1 MEHPMSSARVDLD
14 RIDRKLLNLLQH
26 SSMQTFQQLADKVG
40 ISQPTCYRRIR
51 RLRDTG
57 VIVGDVSVVNRAHAA
72 RKMAIWVEI
81 TLSSHQLNMFNELL
95 DVLRASPYVSYCDVI
110 TGDTD
115 VLACVNVLD
124 MDEFRAVTREF
135 MRRCPIIK
143 TYRSLAVAQ
152 HVKLKTAYVFDET

>member
-1 MEHPMSSARVDLD
+1 MEH
-14 RIDRKLLNLLQH
+14 LLQH

-95 DVLRASPYVSYCDVI
+95 DVC
-110 TGDTD
+110 
-115 VLACVNVLD
+115 
-124 MDEFRAVTREF
+124 
-135 MRRCPIIK
+135 
-143 TYRSLAVAQ
+143 
-152 HVKLKTAYVFDET
+152 